1 MTPCCDQSGS
11 LELTFSHQHSY
22 SRPGLSLSI
31 PGLPSSVSGSQCAS
45 SSVSCLTLPGIWHL
59 MRPGAALLLEDGY
72 YLKWAGG
79 GCPYHPPPG
88 ARWSWIGKDQFHGEN
103 PRRHKHQKLVFKPQ
117 IHKGPHVF
125 TDWPCL
131 FHIISKHMFTMEAA
145 QSPSESV
152 AISVRSGRG
161 EEREKRVAWQAC
173 EVL

>member
-1 MTPCCDQSGS
+1 MCLKFCFLFNSARHLTPR
-11 LELTFSHQHSY
+11 ETQHSFAV
-22 SRPGLSLSI
+22 RGWLLSE
-31 PGLPSSVSGSQCAS
+31 
-45 SSVSCLTLPGIWHL
+45 
-59 MRPGAALLLEDGY
+59 M
-72 YLKWAGG
+72 G

-88 ARWSWIGKDQFHGEN
+88 ARWSWRGKDQFHGEN

-125 TDWPCL
+125 TNWPCL
-131 FHIISKHMFTMEAA
+131 FHVISKHMFTMEAA

-161 EEREKRVAWQAC
+161 EEREKRVARQAC